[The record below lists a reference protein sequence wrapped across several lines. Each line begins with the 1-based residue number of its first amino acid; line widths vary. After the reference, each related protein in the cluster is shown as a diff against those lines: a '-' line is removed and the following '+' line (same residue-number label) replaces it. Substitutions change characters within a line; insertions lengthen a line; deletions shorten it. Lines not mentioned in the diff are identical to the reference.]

1 MLPWCQVP
9 ERVCRVAHAVLEAC
23 GEAGL
28 AEAELGGAPQLWEQL
43 GAAGLWAP
51 PPPPPRRE
59 RTLALLKP
67 DCLLAG
73 AEGKVA
79 DLAPEPEPELQP
91 EPEPEP

>member
-1 MLPWCQVP
+1 MGPPRCQVP
-9 ERVCRVAHAVLEAC
+9 ERVYRIAHAVLEAC

-28 AEAELGGAPQLWEQL
+28 AEAELSGAPQLWEQL

-51 PPPPPRRE
+51 PPPPPQRE

-73 AEGKVA
+73 LEGEVEE
-79 DLAPEPEPELQP
+79 LAATHGFRTVRTAAV
-91 EPEPEP
+91 